1 MATVK
6 EIHDEYYA
14 EFRGQGDSLPSFGN
28 REFTLGIYLLRSAI
42 KKWERADGQLWREL
56 ITSLSVEAALPANSG
71 FTTVLSG
78 TTVLAPS
85 NMRKPPAW
93 VFFTKPD
100 GSVARYKPVEPQ
112 DGATTNVW
120 FEGGANTGYVMHVGS
135 QIAGALQGAAFDYR
149 YYKKA
154 TLPTITPDPS
164 GMLIEMSDPAFAIQY
179 MLSARFQNTRNGF
192 GYKTA
197 KFEAD
202 TALANMKIENNS
214 GVYGNSEEVLADSG
228 WGMPNTGGFGE
239 MEL

>member
-14 EFRGQGDSLPSFGN
+14 EFRGQGDSLPAFGN
-28 REFTLGIYLLRSAI
+28 REFTLGMYLLRSAI
-42 KKWERADGQLWREL
+42 RKWERADGQLWREL
-56 ITSLSVEAALPANSG
+56 ITSLSDAKVLDNSIVNVIAGTVTAAPL
-71 FTTVLSG
+71 
-78 TTVLAPS
+78 

-93 VFFTKPD
+93 VFFTKPS
-100 GSVARYKPVEPQ
+100 GEVARYKVVEPQ

-120 FEGGANTGYVMHVGS
+120 FEGGANSGYTMHVGS
-135 QIAGALQGAAFDYR
+135 QIAPALIGATFDYR

-154 TLPTITPDPS
+154 TLPTVTTDPS
-164 GMLIEMSDPAFAIQY
+164 NILIEMSDPNFAIQY
-179 MLSARFQNTRNGF
+179 MLSGRFQNTRNGF
-192 GYKTA
+192 GFKTA

-214 GVYGNSEEVLADSG
+214 GTYGNSEEILADSG
-228 WGMPNTGGFGE
+228 WGMPHTGFGE

>member
-14 EFRGQGDSLPSFGN
+14 QFRGQGDSLPTFGN
-28 REFTLGIYLLRSAI
+28 REFTLGLYLLRSAI

-56 ITSLSVEAALPANSG
+56 ITSLSAAKALDGTIIS
-71 FTTVLSG
+71 TLSG
-78 TTVLAPS
+78 QTTIAPS
-85 NMRKPPAW
+85 DMRKPPAW
-93 VFFTKPD
+93 VFFTLPN
-100 GSVARYKPVEPQ
+100 GNVSRYKPVEPQ
-112 DGATTNVW
+112 DGAVDNVW
-120 FEGGANTGYVMHVGS
+120 FEGGANTGYVMHVGENIVNNLVGS
-135 QIAGALQGAAFDYR
+135 EFDYR

-154 TLPTITPDPS
+154 TLPSVTVDPS
-164 GMLIEMSDPAFAIQY
+164 ATHIEMSDPNFAIQY
-179 MLSARFQNTRNGF
+179 MLSARFQNARNGF

-214 GVYGNSEEVLADSG
+214 GVYGNSEEVFGDGG
-228 WGMPNTGGFGE
+228 WGMPQHSGFGT

>member
-1 MATVK
+1 MATIK

-14 EFRGQGDSLPSFGN
+14 QFRGQGDSLPSFGN
-28 REFTLGIYLLRSAI
+28 REFTLGLYLLRSAI

-56 ITSLSVEAALPANSG
+56 ITSLSKAKAADNTIVNTLGSA
-71 FTTVLSG
+71 TVA
-78 TTVLAPS
+78 APS

-93 VFFTKPD
+93 VFFTHSD
-100 GSVARYKPVEPQ
+100 GRVTRHKPVEPQ

-120 FEGGANTGYVMHVGS
+120 FEGGANTGYTMHVGE
-135 QIAGALQGAAFDYR
+135 QIAPALLGTTFDYR

-154 TLPTITPDPS
+154 TMPSITVDPS
-164 GMLIEMSDPAFAIQY
+164 ATQIEMSDPNFAVQY

-214 GVYGNSEEVLADSG
+214 GVYGNSEMELADGG
-228 WGMPNTGGFGE
+228 WGVPQGGGFGS

>member
-1 MATVK
+1 MSATVK

-14 EFRGQGDSLPSFGN
+14 QFRGQGDSLPAFGN
-28 REFTLGIYLLRSAI
+28 REFTLGLYLLRSAI

-56 ITSLSVEAALPANSG
+56 ITSLSRAKAADPTIVNTL
-71 FTTVLSG
+71 TTNV
-78 TTVLAPS
+78 VVAPK

-93 VFFTKPD
+93 VFFTHSD
-100 GSVARYKPVEPQ
+100 GRVSRYKPVEPHL
-112 DGATTNVW
+112 GATTNVW
-120 FEGGANTGYVMHVGS
+120 FEGGANTGYTMHVGS
-135 QIAGALQGAAFDYR
+135 QIASALIGAEFDYR
-149 YYKKA
+149 YYKQA
-154 TLPTITPDPS
+154 TLPSVTLDS
-164 GMLIEMSDPAFAIQY
+164 SNALIEMSDTNFAVQY

-214 GVYGNSEEVLADSG
+214 GVYGNSEEDLADSG
-228 WGMPNTGGFGE
+228 WGMPSSGFGG

>member
-14 EFRGQGDSLPSFGN
+14 QFRGQGDSLPTFGN

-56 ITSLSVEAALPANSG
+56 ITSLSDAK
-71 FTTVLSG
+71 VLDNTIIDTIAG
-78 TTVLAPS
+78 EVTNAPS

-93 VFFTKPD
+93 VFFTKPS
-100 GSVARYKPVEPQ
+100 GEVARYKVVEPQ

-120 FEGGANTGYVMHVGS
+120 FEGGANTGYVMHIGS
-135 QIAGALQGAAFDYR
+135 QIVGQLIGAAIDYR

-154 TLPTITPDPS
+154 TLPSVTVDPS
-164 GMLIEMSDPAFAIQY
+164 ATFIEMSDPNFAIQY
-179 MLSARFQNTRNGF
+179 MLSGRFQNTRNGF

-214 GVYGNSEEVLADSG
+214 GVYGNSEEVLGDSG
-228 WGMPNTGGFGE
+228 WGMPITGGFGS

>member
-1 MATVK
+1 MTIK

-14 EFRGQGDSLPSFGN
+14 QFRGQGDSLPAFGN
-28 REFTLGIYLLRSAI
+28 REFTLGLHLLRSAI

-56 ITSLSVEAALPANSG
+56 ISSLSAEKTINPTFIDL
-71 FTTVLSG
+71 LS
-78 TTVLAPS
+78 TRIVTAPS

-100 GSVARYKPVEPQ
+100 GTVVRHKVVEPQ
-112 DGATTNVW
+112 DGSVDNVW
-120 FEGGANTGYVMHVGS
+120 FEGGAETGFKMHVGE
-135 QIAGALQGAAFDYR
+135 QAAPTLIGSTFDYR

-154 TLPTITPDPS
+154 KLPSITVNPS
-164 GMLIEMSDPAFAIQY
+164 SETIEMSDPNFAIQY
-179 MLSARFQNTRNGF
+179 MLASRFQNTRNGF

-214 GVYGNSEEVLADSG
+214 GVYGNSESAVADGG
-228 WGMPNTGGFGE
+228 WGAPQTGFGT